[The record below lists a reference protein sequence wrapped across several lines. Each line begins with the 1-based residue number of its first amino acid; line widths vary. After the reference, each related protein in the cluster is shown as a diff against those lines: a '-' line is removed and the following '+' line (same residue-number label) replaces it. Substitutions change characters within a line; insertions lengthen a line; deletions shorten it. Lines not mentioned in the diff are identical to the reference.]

1 MGYGLRAT
9 AAGGE
14 FQIDSSLNTTVHLAV
29 HTKGSFTS
37 AGGKVVIDIG
47 DLVFARAY
55 NSNGTLGV
63 NVNRLAE
70 TVNGVSYPKG
80 RVYTFIAPTDYVVTK
95 PSTNATAFASSI
107 NATGYGVQVKNYS
120 GNVCFDSRIV
130 TSGFEIIQVHAK
142 QSMSGLA
149 SNISGYNASNN
160 IVFSGASN
168 TFNVTN
174 AAHRKIYVSLA
185 GAEYHPSVT
194 SGFTQMSFKYNSSTN
209 QIFYEGWLSF
219 TLFSAYQLAWPPM
232 SEILVGELTE

>member
-9 AAGGE
+9 ATGGE

-37 AGGKVVIDIG
+37 AGGKLVIDIG

-63 NVNRLAE
+63 NVNRSAE
-70 TVNGVSYPKG
+70 TVNGVSYAKG
-80 RVYTFIAPTDYVVTK
+80 RVYTFYAATDYIVTK

-130 TSGFEIIQVHAK
+130 TSGFEITQVHAK
-142 QSMSGLA
+142 YSMAGLA

-160 IVFSGASN
+160 IVFAGAAN
-168 TFNVTN
+168 TFNVN
-174 AAHRKIYVSLA
+174 HASHRKIYVSLA
-185 GAEYHPSVT
+185 GAEYNPSVT

-219 TLFSAYQLAWPPM
+219 TLFSAYQIAWGNM